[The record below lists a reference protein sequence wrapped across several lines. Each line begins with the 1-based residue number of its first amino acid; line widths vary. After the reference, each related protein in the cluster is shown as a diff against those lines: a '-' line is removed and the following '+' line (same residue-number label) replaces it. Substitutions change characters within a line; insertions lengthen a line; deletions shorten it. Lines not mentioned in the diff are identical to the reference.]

1 MMCRSSCRSRF
12 PQETVRPRLGT
23 CARRRPSV
31 HAKDTLERRQG
42 SGQNA
47 KTESSACETG
57 TPLGS
62 VFGSHGHGRAATG
75 DKEGKKKTR
84 APKKRSGSTSRGPV
98 KKIEREIVVVKTH
111 PRFSFGYP
119 IDSSSWLGRS
129 AQPGSKKQNRAKKN
143 RRMTESPGVPYLTE
157 QGKTSLLVGAYGS
170 LFIRAPSYIQ
180 TPFCVCVCEWPL

>member
-1 MMCRSSCRSRF
+1 MHTWVSVFDLILHISIVLSPARTGFTTWKIYKHGKGDFVQMMCRSSYRSQF

-98 KKIEREIVVVKTH
+98 KKIERN
-111 PRFSFGYP
+111 R
-119 IDSSSWLGRS
+119 GR
-129 AQPGSKKQNRAKKN
+129 
-143 RRMTESPGVPYLTE
+143 
-157 QGKTSLLVGAYGS
+157 
-170 LFIRAPSYIQ
+170 
-180 TPFCVCVCEWPL
+180 